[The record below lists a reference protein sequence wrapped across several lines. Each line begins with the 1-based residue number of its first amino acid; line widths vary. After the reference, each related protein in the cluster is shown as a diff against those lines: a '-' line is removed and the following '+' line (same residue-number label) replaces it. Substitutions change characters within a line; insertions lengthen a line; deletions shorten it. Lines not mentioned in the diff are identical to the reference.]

1 MRKAYQCLQHRLLAA
16 VDLRVGDMVG
26 LWSLYGANGKKI
38 FIINVRTQIQYSVY
52 YCYLTLPSL
61 PF

>member
-38 FIINVRTQIQYSVY
+38 FISMYGPRSSTASIIVT
-52 YCYLTLPSL
+52 
-61 PF
+61 